1 MKFEELRNFLENQMI
16 MVENYQPVMIKSLIQ
31 HNGKATKQEI
41 IQDLQNENPDLPKE
55 HFDNS
60 PVFKVLT
67 NTHHVAQFNDSEKTY
82 EMLDYETY
90 TKEEKEWIT
99 NFCDTKIST
108 DLVGSKNW
116 VWPVEQGNWPT
127 VKDKKKWAVG
137 KKVEAAGTNS
147 SQDLV
152 QKDLLM
158 D

>member
-41 IQDLQNENPDLPKE
+41 IQDLQNKNPDLPKD

-82 EMLDYETY
+82 QMIYE
-90 TKEEKEWIT
+90 
-99 NFCDTKIST
+99 
-108 DLVGSKNW
+108 L
-116 VWPVEQGNWPT
+116 
-127 VKDKKKWAVG
+127 
-137 KKVEAAGTNS
+137 
-147 SQDLV
+147 
-152 QKDLLM
+152 
-158 D
+158 